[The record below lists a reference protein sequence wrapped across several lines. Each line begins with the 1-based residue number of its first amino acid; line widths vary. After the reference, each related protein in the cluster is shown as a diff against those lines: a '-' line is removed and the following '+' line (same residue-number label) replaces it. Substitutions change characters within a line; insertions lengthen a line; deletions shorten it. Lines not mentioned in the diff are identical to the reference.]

1 MGLAVVGGG
10 VCVGGVCV
18 GSVISRKKL
27 REKSRWRTR
36 GFTFG
41 GNGIQEMR
49 WKLTVQAV
57 HSEPRVST

>member
-1 MGLAVVGGG
+1 M
-10 VCVGGVCV
+10 CGGVCV